1 MSTPGSCRFH
11 QDAAAYVIG
20 ALSPAERLEFE
31 RHLGECDDCT
41 RTIRELAGIPGLLG
55 RVEPDVLEHP
65 VVGGHVPETLLPT
78 LSRQVRGARR
88 RRTLIAAGVAAAAV
102 AVLVPVAVSQVG
114 TEDGSRQDATG
125 TSTGPPTEPST
136 VEAEP
141 MRPVGDVPLE
151 ASVTVESVTWGTR
164 LGLTSTY
171 DRNSMGHRLPPSM
184 DYTLC
189 VRTWDGRLEKVGSW
203 RSVSGMEMQISGAT
217 AAPRDEISWIQVRG
231 PDGQVVLRL
240 PG

>member
-1 MSTPGSCRFH
+1 MNSPMSCPFAP
-11 QDAAAYVIG
+11 DPAAYVIG

-41 RTIRELAGIPGLLG
+41 RAIRELAGIPGLLG
-55 RVEPDVLEHP
+55 RVEPSVLEHP
-65 VVGGHVPETLLPT
+65 VADGSVPDTLLPS
-78 LSRQVRGARR
+78 LSRRVRDVRR
-88 RRTLIAAGVAAAAV
+88 RRAIIAAGVAAAAM

-114 TEDGSRQDATG
+114 AGDRPRPEVPVPS
-125 TSTGPPTEPST
+125 SEPPA
-136 VEAEP
+136 VAAEP
-141 MRPVGDVPLE
+141 MAPVGDVPLE
-151 ASVTVESVTWGTR
+151 ASVTLESVTWGTR

-171 DRNSMGHRLPPSM
+171 DRNSMDRRLPPSM

-203 RSVSGMEMQISGAT
+203 KSVSGMEMQISGAT
-217 AAPRDEISWIQVRG
+217 AARREEISWVLVRA
-231 PDGQVVLRL
+231 PDGRVVLKL

>member
-1 MSTPGSCRFH
+1 MNDPMSCPFA
-11 QDAAAYVIG
+11 QDPAAYVIG

-31 RHLGECDDCT
+31 KHLGGCDDCS
-41 RTIRELAGIPGLLG
+41 RAIRELAGIPGLLG

-65 VVGGHVPETLLPT
+65 VVDGPVPDTLLPT
-78 LSRQVRGARR
+78 LSRRVRGARR

-114 TEDGSRQDATG
+114 ADDGS
-125 TSTGPPTEPST
+125 GPDTPGSSTEPST
-136 VEAEP
+136 VAAEA
-141 MRPVGDVPLE
+141 MQPVGDVPLE
-151 ASVTVESVTWGTR
+151 ASVTMESVTWGTR

-171 DRNSMGHRLPPSM
+171 DRNSMEGRLPPSM

-203 RSVSGMEMQISGAT
+203 KSVSGMEMQISGAT
-217 AAPRDEISWIQVRG
+217 AARREEISWVLVRA

>member
-151 ASVTVESVTWGTR
+151 ASVTLESVTWGTR
-164 LGLTSTY
+164 LGLTSTAAAV
-171 DRNSMGHRLPPSM
+171 DGLHAVCAHLGRPSGEGGQLEVGQRHG
-184 DYTLC
+184 DADL
-189 VRTWDGRLEKVGSW
+189 GR
-203 RSVSGMEMQISGAT
+203 
-217 AAPRDEISWIQVRG
+217 DRG
-231 PDGQVVLRL
+231 PAR
-240 PG
+240 

>member
-1 MSTPGSCRFH
+1 MNTPGDCGFD

-20 ALSPAERLEFE
+20 ALSPSERLAFE

-65 VVGGHVPETLLPT
+65 VADGRLPDTLLPT
-78 LSRQVRGARR
+78 LSRRVRAARR
-88 RRTLIAAGVAAAAV
+88 RRALIAAGVAAAAV

-114 TEDGSRQDATG
+114 TEDGSRPDTTG
-125 TSTGPPTEPST
+125 TGTQPST
-136 VEAEP
+136 VAAEP
-141 MRPVGDVPLE
+141 MHPVGDVPLR
-151 ASVTVESVTWGTR
+151 ASVTLESVTWGTR

-171 DRNSMGHRLPPSM
+171 DRNAMDHRLPPSM

-203 RSVSGMEMQISGAT
+203 KSVSGMEMEISGAT
-217 AAPRDEISWIQVRG
+217 ATRREEISWVQVRG

>member
-1 MSTPGSCRFH
+1 MTCPFG

-31 RHLGECDDCT
+31 KHLSVCDDCT
-41 RTIRELAGIPGLLG
+41 RAIRELAGIPGLLG
-55 RVEPDVLEHP
+55 RVEPDVLEQP
-65 VVGGHVPETLLPT
+65 VVEGPVPETLLPT
-78 LSRQVRGARR
+78 LSRRVRGARR
-88 RRTLIAAGVAAAAV
+88 RRTLIAAGVAAAAA
-102 AVLVPVAVSQVG
+102 AVLVPVGLSQVG
-114 TEDGSRQDATG
+114 SDDGSRPAA
-125 TSTGPPTEPST
+125 SRPSTEPST
-136 VEAEP
+136 VAAKP
-141 MRPVGDVPLE
+141 MHPVGDVPLE
-151 ASVTVESVTWGTR
+151 ARVTLESVTWGTR

-203 RSVSGMEMQISGAT
+203 KSVSGMEMQISGAT
-217 AAPRDEISWIQVRG
+217 AARVEEISWVQVRG
-231 PDGQVVLRL
+231 PDGRVVLRL

>member
-1 MSTPGSCRFH
+1 VNCPFGH
-11 QDAAAYVIG
+11 DAAAYVIG
-20 ALSPAERLEFE
+20 ALSPAERLDFE
-31 RHLGECDDCT
+31 KHLGACDDCT
-41 RTIRELAGIPGLLG
+41 RVIRELAGIPGLLG
-55 RVEPDVLEHP
+55 RVEPDVLEQP
-65 VVGGHVPETLLPT
+65 VADGQVPDTLLPT
-78 LSRQVRGARR
+78 LSRRVRGARR

-114 TEDGSRQDATG
+114 AGDGSRPDAPRA
-125 TSTGPPTEPST
+125 STEPPA
-136 VEAEP
+136 VEAEV
-141 MRPVGDVPLE
+141 MHPVGDVPLK
-151 ASVTVESVTWGTR
+151 ASVTLESVTWGTR

-189 VRTWDGRLEKVGSW
+189 VRTWDGHTEKVGSW
-203 RSVSGMEMQISGAT
+203 KSVSGMEMQISGAT
-217 AAPRDEISWIQVRG
+217 AARREEISWVQVRG

>member
-1 MSTPGSCRFH
+1 MNTPQNCLFG

-20 ALSPAERLEFE
+20 ALSPNERLEFE
-31 RHLGECDDCT
+31 RHLGDCDDCS
-41 RTIRELAGIPGLLG
+41 RAIRELAGIPGLLG
-55 RVEPDVLEHP
+55 RVEPSVLEHP
-65 VVGGHVPETLLPT
+65 VAEGPPDSLLPT
-78 LSRQVRGARR
+78 LSRRVRDARR

-114 TEDGSRQDATG
+114 ADDGSRPDTSG
-125 TSTGPPTEPST
+125 TSIEPSP
-136 VEAEP
+136 VAAEH
-141 MRPVGDVPLE
+141 MRPVGDVPLK
-151 ASVTVESVTWGTR
+151 ADVTLESVTWGTR

-171 DRNSMGHRLPPSM
+171 DRNAMDHRLPPSM

-189 VRTWDGRLEKVGSW
+189 VRTWDGRTEKVGSW
-203 RSVSGMEMQISGAT
+203 KSVSGMTMEISGAT
-217 AAPRDEISWIQVRG
+217 SARREEISWVQVRG

>member
-1 MSTPGSCRFH
+1 MSTPDGCPMH

-31 RHLGECDDCT
+31 KHLDGCEVCSRAMRD
-41 RTIRELAGIPGLLG
+41 LAGIPGLLG
-55 RVEPDVLEHP
+55 RVEPSVLEHP
-65 VVGGHVPETLLPT
+65 VDDGGVPETLLPA
-78 LSRQVRGARR
+78 LSRRVRGARR
-88 RRTLIAAGVAAAAV
+88 RRALIAAGVAAAAV

-114 TEDGSRQDATG
+114 SGDGSGPGTAG
-125 TSTGPPTEPST
+125 TSTEPSP
-136 VEAEP
+136 VVAER
-141 MRPVGDVPLE
+141 MHPVGDVPLE
-151 ASVTVESVTWGTR
+151 ASVTLESVTWGTR

-171 DRNSMGHRLPPSM
+171 DREALGHRLPPSM

-189 VRTWDGRLEKVGSW
+189 VQTWDGHLEKVGSW
-203 RSVSGMEMQISGAT
+203 KSVTGMTMEISGAT
-217 AAPRDEISWIQVRG
+217 SARREEISWVQVRG